1 MSDTAT
7 AQDNTAGLANGTQT
21 VGENLAPMS
30 LTGDTPAPAEQTQQV
45 AAPAQATE
53 PVQQTVQETPKV
65 DDSKSLSPD
74 VKPAQDESALA
85 PGQTAETK
93 SDASDTES
101 PTEGAPESYEDF
113 DLNKE
118 LYDEAAQTEFKELA
132 KSLNMSQQ
140 DAANGAKFGAA
151 LLEKLAQED
160 REAQAKAQAEADAK
174 VREQVAKWQ
183 QDPQYKDKEM
193 LAAKAAKHLG
203 ILDHIRANGLN
214 NDLVLLGALSEVG
227 KLVSEAKALTAGSTS
242 NGSEENPYTNSPELV
257 N

>member
-30 LTGDTPAPAEQTQQV
+30 LTGDTPAPAEQTQQQ
-45 AAPAQATE
+45 ATAPAQDT
-53 PVQQTVQETPKV
+53 PVTQEAPKAE
-65 DDSKSLSPD
+65 DANALSPD

-118 LYDEAAQTEFKELA
+118 LYDESAQTEFKELA

-160 REAQAKAQAEADAK
+160 REAQAKAKAEADAK

-183 QDPQYKDKEM
+183 QDPQYLDKEM

-242 NGSEENPYTNSPELV
+242 SGSEENPYVNSPELV